1 MTPTKLMIPPRPG
14 VLMEIQNLM
23 AAQEPDVQKIATV
36 IKQDVSLY
44 AILLS
49 AVNSPWMGLSQ
60 TIDSAEKAIALM
72 GLDRVFNLL
81 RAVIIRACF
90 KDSPLNETFWSTAS
104 EVASISD
111 DLARRYKVCT
121 PDKAYTLGMLHNAGI
136 PVMIGNFDDYA
147 AFINQYSHR
156 AADELCVLE
165 RQRFTTDHY
174 LQGAMMAKAWYI
186 PNEIA
191 LAIRYQPIATSVLSG
206 QKALPTEVT
215 QLLALVSLAKNI
227 SNEYRL
233 YWNAEANTHNET
245 ILTAALDYLNIGK
258 AEFIE
263 LKEDHVEEMMNKE
276 VA

>member
-1 MTPTKLMIPPRPG
+1 MTPTKLIIPPRPG
-14 VLMEIQNLM
+14 VLLDIQNLM
-23 AAQEPDVQKIATV
+23 AADEPDIQKIANL

-49 AVNSPWMGLSQ
+49 AVNSPWMGLTQ
-60 TIDSAEKAIALM
+60 TIDSAEKAIGFM

-121 PDKAYTLGMLHNAGI
+121 PDKAYTLGMLHNAGVPI
-136 PVMIGNFDDYA
+136 MLNNFDEYE
-147 AFINQYSHR
+147 AFISKHSHR
-156 AADELCVLE
+156 AANELCVLE
-165 RQRFTTDHY
+165 RQKFATDHY
-174 LQGAMMAKAWYI
+174 LQGALMAKAWYI
-186 PNEIA
+186 PNEIS
-191 LAIRYQPIATSVLSG
+191 LAIRYQPIAASVLRG
-206 QKALPTEVT
+206 QKSLPTEVT
-215 QLLALVSLAKNI
+215 QLLAIVSLAKNI

-233 YWNAEANTHNET
+233 YWNTEACEHDED
-245 ILTAALDYLNIGK
+245 ILAAALDYLNICQT
-258 AEFIE
+258 EFIE
-263 LKEDHVEEMMNKE
+263 LKEDHVEDLMNEE